1 MALEYPER
9 VSKLVLMAPGGLS
22 DLAEYQQMPG
32 MQKVF
37 KVFGSGEPVT
47 PAVMKD
53 LFATGLMHDPEHAT
67 DELVEERM
75 QIMQIMNGHVM
86 ATMQV
91 PNLVDRLHELE
102 CPVLGF
108 WGMDEKMMPE
118 NGIMAMAKNIKHL
131 RLVLAT
137 ECGHWVMVEHEAMF
151 NRYCLDFLQHG

>member
-1 MALEYPER
+1 
-9 VSKLVLMAPGGLS
+9 MAPGGLS
-22 DLAEYQQMPG
+22 QMPEYQAMPG

-47 PAVMKD
+47 HEVMKD
-53 LFATGLMHDPEHAT
+53 LFATGLMYNPEYAT

-86 ATMQV
+86 ATMQIPV
-91 PNLVDRLHELE
+91 LVDRLRELD
-102 CPVLGF
+102 CPTLGF

-131 RLVLAT
+131 RLILVT
-137 ECGHWVMVEHEAMF
+137 ECGHWVMVEHEDMF
-151 NRYCLDFLQHG
+151 NRACIDFLQAG